1 MSPNSQ
7 KGVSVS
13 GGCPP
18 DSWSVSGGG
27 YWLEND
33 FTYDCNMKFMREGYT
48 LENLQFQSG

>member
-1 MSPNSQ
+1 MDQSFRPGRWDESEHQ

-33 FTYDCNMKFMREGYT
+33 FTYEWECKN
-48 LENLQFQSG
+48 